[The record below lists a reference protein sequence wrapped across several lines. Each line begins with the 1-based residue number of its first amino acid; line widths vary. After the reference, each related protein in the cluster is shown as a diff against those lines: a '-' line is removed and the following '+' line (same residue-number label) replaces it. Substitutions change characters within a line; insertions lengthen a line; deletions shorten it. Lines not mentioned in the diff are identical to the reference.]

1 MTREWK
7 FFVQD
12 IYDAIQYIKEFVGTM
27 KSRDFFDDEK
37 TRSAVA
43 FKIENIGEA
52 SKKIPKEIKA
62 KYKDLP
68 WTEMARMRDKITH
81 FYFGINY
88 KVVWL
93 VVKKELPAMEPV
105 IRKVLIEAGI
115 KHNIPEIT
123 PGGAAK
129 RGKGKTSA
137 AKTSLHK
144 RKGTTSR

>member
-1 MTREWK
+1 MKREWK
-7 FFVQD
+7 LFVQD
-12 IYDAIQYIKEFVGTM
+12 IYDAIRYIKEFVGSM
-27 KSRDFFDDEK
+27 KRKDFLADEK

-52 SKKIPKEIKA
+52 SKNIPKEIKA

-93 VVKKELPAMEPV
+93 VVKKELPAIEPA
-105 IRKVLIEAGI
+105 IMKILSDLKES
-115 KHNIPEIT
+115 
-123 PGGAAK
+123 
-129 RGKGKTSA
+129 GKK
-137 AKTSLHK
+137 KK
-144 RKGTTSR
+144 

>member
-12 IYDAIQYIKEFVGTM
+12 IYDAMQYIKEFVGTM
-27 KSRDFFDDEK
+27 KQREFLADEK

-52 SKKIPKEIKA
+52 SKNMPKEIKA

-81 FYFGINY
+81 SYFGINY
-88 KVVWL
+88 KIVWA
-93 VVKKELPAMEPV
+93 VVKKELPAIEPA
-105 IRKVLIEAGI
+105 I
-115 KHNIPEIT
+115 
-123 PGGAAK
+123 AK
-129 RGKGKTSA
+129 ILSDLKTSE
-137 AKTSLHK
+137 KK
-144 RKGTTSR
+144 KK

>member
-7 FFVQD
+7 FYVQD
-12 IYDAIQYIKEFVGTM
+12 IYDAIQHIKEFTGNM
-27 KSRDFFDDEK
+27 KQKEFQADEK

-52 SKKIPKEIKA
+52 SKNIPREIKS

-88 KVVWL
+88 KVVWA
-93 VVKKELPAMEPV
+93 VVTKELPVIEPLITRMLIDAGTKLNIEDIPR
-105 IRKVLIEAGI
+105 IRDTKKNVRKPI
-115 KHNIPEIT
+115 
-123 PGGAAK
+123 AAK
-129 RGKGKTSA
+129 KRTSD
-137 AKTSLHK
+137 
-144 RKGTTSR
+144 R